1 MTLWL
6 ILMDNNAW
14 LYQQIIEQMEASAVC
29 KLYIYSIYIYIGE
42 NIELMDLSL
51 LVLMGNHPYW
61 FMENLVMGKS
71 S

>member
-1 MTLWL
+1 MLDYINRLLNKWKHQPFA
-6 ILMDNNAW
+6 N
-14 LYQQIIEQMEASAVC
+14 
-29 KLYIYSIYIYIGE
+29 YIYSIYIYIGE

-51 LVLMGNHPYW
+51 LVLMGNHPYG